1 MVWFQCEDCG
11 ENLKKP
17 KLASHFRCCSAYTVR
32 AAPDSLPPLFR
43 FLSGPIFGAVVAN

>member
-17 KLASHFRCCSAYTVR
+17 KLAGHFRSCSAYKVG
-32 AAPDSLPPLFR
+32 AATDSLDMSP
-43 FLSGPIFGAVVAN
+43 FLSGSIFGAVVVN

>member
-17 KLASHFRCCSAYTVR
+17 KLAGHFRCCSAYKVR
-32 AAPDSLPPLFR
+32 AAPDSLPLFR